1 MSGETSRV
9 SSGQNASTVHA
20 VIFDLDGTLV
30 DTNDAH
36 VEAWLAAF
44 RDFGYHVPRE
54 RILPEIGKGG
64 DKLVPSILGEDSDEH
79 EGEALREGH
88 GRHFMTIAKDTIFRV
103 FPGTEDLLGE
113 LRRRSIG
120 TAVATSSTH
129 SHLNATLASS
139 GLDLERLVGHIVTGG
154 PSLDSK
160 PAPDLI
166 HAALAK
172 LGSDPQRSVMVG
184 DTRHDGEASARA
196 GVPFLGLLCG
206 GRPPEE
212 LSRAGALSLYADPAD
227 LLARLQEALRLA
239 SSVSR

>member
-1 MSGETSRV
+1 MTP
-9 SSGQNASTVHA
+9 NASAVQA

-44 RDFGYHVPRE
+44 RDFGYHVPRS

-64 DKLVPSILGEDSDEH
+64 DKLVPSVLGEDSDKQD
-79 EGEALREGH
+79 GEALRDAH
-88 GRHFMTIAKDTIFRV
+88 GRHFVTMAKDTIFHI

-113 LRRRSIG
+113 LRRGSVA
-120 TAVATSSTH
+120 TAVATSSTKA
-129 SHLNATLASS
+129 HLNATLASS
-139 GLDLERLVGHIVTGG
+139 GLDLDRLVDHIVTGG

-166 HAALAK
+166 QAALAK
-172 LGSDPQRSVMVG
+172 LASDPQRSIMVG
-184 DTRHDGEASARA
+184 DTRHDGEACARA

-206 GRPPEE
+206 GRPPDD
-212 LSRAGALSLYADPAD
+212 LSRAGALALYADPAD
-227 LLARLQEALRLA
+227 LLGHLPEALHFR
-239 SSVSR
+239 SRVSE

>member
-1 MSGETSRV
+1 MAP
-9 SSGQNASTVHA
+9 NASAVDA

-44 RDFGYHVPRE
+44 RDFGYHVPRD

-64 DKLVPSILGEDSDEH
+64 DKLVPSVLGKNSDERD
-79 EGEALREGH
+79 GEALRNAH
-88 GRHFMTIAKDTIFRV
+88 GRHFVTTAKDTIFRV

-113 LRRRSIG
+113 LRRCSIA
-120 TAVATSSTH
+120 TAVATSSTRA
-129 SHLNATLASS
+129 HLNATLASS
-139 GLDLERLVGHIVTGG
+139 GLALDRLVDHIVTGG

-166 HAALAK
+166 EAALAK
-172 LGSDPQRSVMVG
+172 LGSDPPRSVMVG
-184 DTRHDGEASARA
+184 DTRHDGDASSRA

-206 GRPPEE
+206 GRPAED
-212 LSRAGALSLYADPAD
+212 LSSAGALGLYADPAD
-227 LLARLQEALRLA
+227 LLGRLPEALRLA
-239 SSVSR
+239 SSVSG

>member
-1 MSGETSRV
+1 MTSKALAV
-9 SSGQNASTVHA
+9 KA

-44 RDFGYHVPRE
+44 RDFGYHVPRS

-64 DKLVPSILGEDSDEH
+64 DKLVPSILGEDSDKQD
-79 EGEALREGH
+79 GEALRDAH
-88 GRHFMTIAKDTIFRV
+88 GRHFLTMAKDTIFHI

-113 LRRRSIG
+113 LRRGSVA
-120 TAVATSSTH
+120 TAVATSSTKA
-129 SHLNATLASS
+129 HLNATLASC
-139 GLDLERLVGHIVTGG
+139 GLDLDRLVDHIVTGG

-166 HAALAK
+166 QAALAK
-172 LGSDPQRSVMVG
+172 LASDPQRSIMVG
-184 DTRHDGEASARA
+184 DTRHDGEACARA

-206 GRPPEE
+206 GRPPDD
-212 LSRAGALSLYADPAD
+212 LSTAGALALYADPAD
-227 LLARLQEALRLA
+227 LLGHLPEALRLP
-239 SSVSR
+239 SRVSE